1 MNNDRDAL
9 LVRIAADAMIGQHGG
24 QGADVARERA
34 ERAERVGDMLTADAW
49 RDVAR
54 TIELLH
60 EWHDAMQLTTVAVHS
75 SQPF

>member
-24 QGADVARERA
+24 QGADVARDRA
-34 ERAERVGDMLTADAW
+34 ERAERVGDLLSADAW

-54 TIELLH
+54 TIELLQ
-60 EWHDAMQLTTVAVHS
+60 EWQDAMQLSTVALNL